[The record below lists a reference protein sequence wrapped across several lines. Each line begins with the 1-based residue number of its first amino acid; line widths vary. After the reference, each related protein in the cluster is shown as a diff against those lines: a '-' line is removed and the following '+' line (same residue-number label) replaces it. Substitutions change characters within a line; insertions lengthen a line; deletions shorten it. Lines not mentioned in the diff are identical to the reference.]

1 MVAQSEVGTSF
12 IRISRKFGY
21 LSREQL
27 LDQITLINRSVSSS
41 WLDRFDQP
49 SLLQYLERL
58 LRQDEPRNSHSVW
71 VRDPRNPAITEAIPS
86 SY

>member
-1 MVAQSEVGTSF
+1 MVAQGEVGTTF
-12 IRISRKFGY
+12 IRITKRFGS

-27 LDQITLINRSVSSS
+27 LDQITLINRSVSST

-58 LRQDEPRNSHSVW
+58 LTQDEPRSAHSVW
-71 VRDPRNPAITEAIPS
+71 VRDPSNPAITEAMPTP
-86 SY
+86 Y

>member
-1 MVAQSEVGTSF
+1 MVAQGEVGTTF
-12 IRISRKFGY
+12 VRITRRFGS

-27 LDQITLINRSVSSS
+27 LDQITLINRSVSSA

-58 LRQDEPRNSHSVW
+58 LRQEEPRSSHSVW
-71 VRDPRNPAITEAIPS
+71 VRDPANPAITEAIPTP
-86 SY
+86 Y

>member
-21 LSREQL
+21 LTREQL
-27 LDQITLINRSVSSS
+27 LDQITLINRSVSSA

-58 LRQDEPRNSHSVW
+58 LRQDEPRDAESVW
-71 VRDPRNPAITEAIPS
+71 VRDPRNPAITEAMPTT
-86 SY
+86 Y